1 MDITKLQVSQHIK
14 DDRLD
19 RYVEIQMNTGIGE
32 PVAKFKYEDKWQIIT
47 NTGVILITDSR
58 MEFLITLYY
67 VNMNKATAIF
77 RHNGQMQM
85 PKVVYEAI
93 QKNMAKKLVKRQKGK
108 IKMKIEF
115 AQKKEFRH
123 FASLEVGTVF
133 RDPRTDTIHMKTECI
148 DNEGDEINAIDL
160 ATGEFDC
167 FPDDAKI
174 YAVEA
179 TLNIKEW

>member
-32 PVAKFKYEDKWQIIT
+32 PVAKFRYEDKWQIIT
-47 NTGVILITDSR
+47 NTGVILITDSH

-85 PKVVYEAI
+85 PKVVYKAI
-93 QKNMAKKLVKRQKGK
+93 QKNMAKKLIKKQKGK
-108 IKMKIEF
+108 MKMKIEF
-115 AQKKEFRH
+115 EKPKQIVH
-123 FASLEVGTVF
+123 FAALDIGTVF
-133 RDPRTDTIHMKTECI
+133 RDPKDDSINMKTEAI
-148 DNEGDEINAIDL
+148 DNDGDVINAIVL
-160 ATGEFDC
+160 ATGELDC
-167 FPDDAKI
+167 FCDEAKV
-174 YAVEA
+174 YLVEA
-179 TLNIKEW
+179 TLYVKE